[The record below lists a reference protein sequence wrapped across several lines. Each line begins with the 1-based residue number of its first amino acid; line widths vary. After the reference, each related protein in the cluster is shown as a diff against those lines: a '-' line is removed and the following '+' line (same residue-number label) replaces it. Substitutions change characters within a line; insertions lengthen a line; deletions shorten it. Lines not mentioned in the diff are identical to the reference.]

1 MSSKKRYVPIV
12 SIVGRQNVGKST
24 LFNALIK
31 KKLAI
36 TEDYPGVTRDVL
48 QARVL
53 NPEKGLDFFLCDT
66 PGLDIERP
74 EGLEEAVIENAFR
87 QLAKSDLIVFL
98 LDLREVTAYDSKL
111 IEQFRK
117 DPNLNGIPVLFCV
130 NKVDHPEDEEDLDSF
145 YRMGLPEIIPISAT
159 GRRNLPLLLDKIF
172 FLLPDIRRKSAA
184 TETELEDLKNDQE
197 DFRLAIVGKPNSG
210 KSSLLNALC
219 GYDRAVVSDV
229 AGTTRDSVDT
239 AVTFEGKKIRIT
251 DTAGIRRKSDKAE
264 ALEFYSY
271 QRTKRTIEGSD
282 VVIHLLDALK
292 GFGEFDKKIVSLLQE
307 EGKPFLVAVNKWD
320 AVPDKD
326 TKFFNDYKDR
336 LYSRFPLL
344 REIQI
349 ITLSAKEKQRIHKL
363 MEMTIDL
370 AARANRKISTS
381 ELNQSL
387 RAWMAEAGRSF
398 SANRPPKML
407 YCTQVS
413 VSPFHLILFVN
424 HVDYFKSNLLSFIKK
439 KLTEKYALQG
449 IPIRLE
455 LRSDRK

>member
-1 MSSKKRYVPIV
+1 MSSKKKHTPVV

-24 LFNALIK
+24 LFNALLK

-53 NPEKGLDFFLCDT
+53 HPEKGLDFFLCDT

-74 EGLEEAVIENAFR
+74 EALEEAVLENAFR
-87 QLAKSDLIVFL
+87 QLSKSDLVVFL

-117 DPNLNGIPVLFCV
+117 DPELNSIPVLFCV

-145 YRMGLPEIIPISAT
+145 YRLGLSEILPISAM
-159 GRRNLPLLLDKIF
+159 GRRNLPLLLEKIA
-172 FLLPDIRRKSAA
+172 FLLPNAKRRISEEET
-184 TETELEDLKNDQE
+184 TETTPGE
-197 DFRLAIVGKPNSG
+197 DFNLAIVGKPNSG

-219 GYDRAVVSDV
+219 GFERAVVSDV
-229 AGTTRDSVDT
+229 AGTTRDSVD
-239 AVTFEGKKIRIT
+239 ASVTFEGKKIRIV
-251 DTAGIRRKSDKAE
+251 DTAGIRKKSDKAE

-271 QRTKRTIEGSD
+271 QRTKRTIESSD

-307 EGKPFLVAVNKWD
+307 EGKPFLLAVNKWD
-320 AVPDKD
+320 TVQDKD
-326 TKFFNDYKDR
+326 SKSFNEYKDR

-363 MEMTIDL
+363 MEMTLDL
-370 AARANRKISTS
+370 AGRAKRKISTS

-424 HVDYFKSNLLSFIKK
+424 HVDYFKSNLLSFLKK
-439 KLTEKYALQG
+439 KLTEKYNLQG

>member
-1 MSSKKRYVPIV
+1 MASKKRNVPMV

-24 LFNALIK
+24 LFNSLLK

-53 NPEKGLDFFLCDT
+53 NPERGLDFHLCDT
-66 PGLDIERP
+66 PGLDIEKP
-74 EGLEEAVIENAFR
+74 DGLDEAILENAFR
-87 QLAKSDLIVFL
+87 QLAQSDLILFL
-98 LDLREVTAYDSKL
+98 LDLREMTPYDSRL
-111 IEQFRK
+111 IERFRK
-117 DPNLNGIPVLFCV
+117 DPELNQIPVLYCV
-130 NKVDHPEDEEDLDSF
+130 NKVDNPEDEEDLDQF
-145 YRMGLPEIIPISAT
+145 YRLGLSEILPISAI
-159 GRRNLPLLLDKIF
+159 GRRNLSLLLEKIA
-172 FLLPDIRRKSAA
+172 FLLPDAKRYVAKIEADEAA
-184 TETELEDLKNDQE
+184 KDVSY
-197 DFRLAIVGKPNSG
+197 DFRLAIVGKPNAG

-219 GYDRAVVSDV
+219 GYERAVVSEV

-239 AVTFEGKKIRIT
+239 SLTFEGKQILIT
-251 DTAGIRRKSDKAE
+251 DTAGIRRKADKAE

-271 QRTKRTIEGSD
+271 QRTKRSIEASD
-282 VVIHLLDALK
+282 VVIHLMDALK

-307 EGKPFLVAVNKWD
+307 AGKPFLLAVNKWD
-320 AVPDKD
+320 AVEDKD
-326 TKFFNDYKDR
+326 TKSFDIYKDK

-344 REIQI
+344 KEIQI

-363 MEMTIDL
+363 MEMTVDL
-370 AARANRKISTS
+370 AARAKRKITTS

-387 RAWMAEAGRSF
+387 RAWMSEAGRSF

-424 HVDYFKSNLLSFIKK
+424 HIDYFKPNLLSFLKK
-439 KLTEKYALQG
+439 RLTEKYSLQG

>member
-1 MSSKKRYVPIV
+1 MSSKKRVPIV

-24 LFNALIK
+24 LFNALLK

-48 QARVL
+48 RARVL

-74 EGLEEAVIENAFR
+74 ESMEEAVLENAFR
-87 QLAKSDLIVFL
+87 QVAESDLVVFL
-98 LDLREVTAYDSKL
+98 LDFKEVTNYDSRL
-111 IEQFRK
+111 IEKFRK
-117 DPNLNGIPVLFCV
+117 DPELKTIPSLFCV
-130 NKVDHPEDEEDLDSF
+130 NKVDHPEEEADLDSF
-145 YRMGLPEIIPISAT
+145 YRMGLSEILPISAI
-159 GRRNLPLLLDKIF
+159 GRRNLPLLLEKIA
-172 FLLPDIRRKSAA
+172 FLLPSAKRKIVEN
-184 TETELEDLKNDQE
+184 ETEEETKTSDE
-197 DFRLAIVGKPNSG
+197 DFSLAIVGKPNAG

-219 GYDRAVVSDV
+219 GYERAVVSDV

-239 AVTFEGKKIRIT
+239 TVTFEGKKIRII
-251 DTAGIRRKSDKAE
+251 DTAGIRKKSDKGE
-264 ALEFYSY
+264 ALEFYSF
-271 QRTKRTIEGSD
+271 QRTKKAIQGSD
-282 VVIHLLDALK
+282 IVIHLLDAQK
-292 GFGEFDKKIVSLLQE
+292 GFGDFDKKIVSMLQE
-307 EGKPFLVAVNKWD
+307 EGKPFLLAVNKWD
-320 AVPDKD
+320 TIENKD
-326 TKFFNDYKDR
+326 NQSFKDYKER
-336 LYSRFPLL
+336 LHSRLPLL

-363 MEMTIDL
+363 MELTLDL
-370 AARANRKISTS
+370 ASRAKRKISTS

-413 VSPFHLILFVN
+413 ISPFHLILFVN
-424 HVDYFKSNLLSFIKK
+424 HVDYFKSNLLTFIKK
-439 KLTEKYALQG
+439 KLTEKYNLQG
-449 IPIRLE
+449 IPIHLE

>member
-1 MSSKKRYVPIV
+1 MSSKKKNPPIV

-24 LFNALIK
+24 LFNALLK

-74 EGLEEAVIENAFR
+74 EGLEEAVLENAFR
-87 QLAKSDLIVFL
+87 QLSKSDLVVFL
-98 LDLREVTAYDSKL
+98 LDLREVTSYDSKL

-117 DPNLNGIPVLFCV
+117 DPELNSIPVLFCV

-145 YRMGLPEIIPISAT
+145 YRMGLSEILPISAI
-159 GRRNLPLLLDKIF
+159 GRRNLHLLLEKIA
-172 FLLPDIRRKSAA
+172 FLLPGANRQIRDSDSEPGEEKP
-184 TETELEDLKNDQE
+184 DE

-219 GYDRAVVSDV
+219 GFDRAVVSDV

-239 AVTFEGKKIRIT
+239 SISFEGKKIRIT
-251 DTAGIRRKSDKAE
+251 DTAGIRKKSDKAE

-271 QRTKRTIEGSD
+271 QRTRKTIQSSD

-307 EGKPFLVAVNKWD
+307 EGKPFLLAVNKWD
-320 AVPDKD
+320 TVPEKD
-326 TKFFNDYKDR
+326 NKSFNDYKER

-344 REIQI
+344 KEVQI
-349 ITLSAKEKQRIHKL
+349 ITLSAKEKQRIYKL
-363 MEMTIDL
+363 MEMTLDL
-370 AARANRKISTS
+370 AERSKRKVSTS

-424 HVDYFKSNLLSFIKK
+424 HVDYFKSNLLSFLKK
-439 KLTEKYALQG
+439 KLTDKYKLQG

>member
-1 MSSKKRYVPIV
+1 MAAKRNTVPVV

-24 LFNALIK
+24 LFNALVK

-53 NPEKGLDFFLCDT
+53 NREKGMDFHLCDT
-66 PGLDIERP
+66 PGLDIEKP
-74 EGLEEAVIENAFR
+74 DGLDEAILTNAFR
-87 QLAKSDLIVFL
+87 QLSRSDLVVFL
-98 LDLREVTAYDSKL
+98 LDLHEVTAYDSKL
-111 IEQFRK
+111 IDKFRK
-117 DPNLNGIPVLFCV
+117 DPELTEIPILYCV
-130 NKVDHPEDEEDLDSF
+130 NKVDNPEDEEDLDQF
-145 YRMGLPEIIPISAT
+145 YRLGLSELLPISAM
-159 GRRNLPLLLDKIF
+159 GRRNLSLLLEKIA
-172 FLLPDIRRKSAA
+172 FLLPNAKRHVTK
-184 TETELEDLKNDQE
+184 TEENEGAKDVSY

-219 GYDRAVVSDV
+219 GTERAVVSDV

-239 AVTFEGKKIRIT
+239 TLAFGGKQILVT
-251 DTAGIRRKSDKAE
+251 DTAGIRKKSDKGE

-271 QRTKRTIEGSD
+271 QRTKRALENSD

-307 EGKPFLVAVNKWD
+307 AGKPFLLAVNKWD
-320 AVPDKD
+320 TIQEKD
-326 TKFFNDYKDR
+326 AKSFDAYKER
-336 LYSRFPLL
+336 LYSRLPLL
-344 REIQI
+344 KEVQI

-363 MEMTIDL
+363 MELTVDL
-370 AARANRKISTS
+370 AERANRKISTS

-387 RAWMAEAGRSF
+387 RAWMTEAGRSF
-398 SANRPPKML
+398 SADRPPKML
-407 YCTQVS
+407 YSTQVS
-413 VSPFHLILFVN
+413 VSPFHLVLFVN
-424 HVDYFKSNLLSFIKK
+424 HVDYFKQNLLSFLKK
-439 KLTEKYALQG
+439 RLTEKYSLQG

>member
-1 MSSKKRYVPIV
+1 MSSKKKHIPVV

-24 LFNALIK
+24 LFNALLK

-53 NPEKGLDFFLCDT
+53 HPEKGLDFFLCDT

-74 EGLEEAVIENAFR
+74 EALEEAVLENAFR
-87 QLAKSDLIVFL
+87 QLSKSDLVVFL

-117 DPNLNGIPVLFCV
+117 DPELNSIPVLFCV

-145 YRMGLPEIIPISAT
+145 YRMGLSEILPISAM
-159 GRRNLPLLLDKIF
+159 GRRNLPLLLEKIA
-172 FLLPDIRRKSAA
+172 FLLPNAKRRISEEET
-184 TETELEDLKNDQE
+184 TETTPEE
-197 DFRLAIVGKPNSG
+197 DFNLAIVGKPNSG

-219 GYDRAVVSDV
+219 GFERAVVSDV
-229 AGTTRDSVDT
+229 AGTTRDSVD
-239 AVTFEGKKIRIT
+239 ASVTFEGKKIRIV
-251 DTAGIRRKSDKAE
+251 DTAGIRKKSDKAE

-271 QRTKRTIEGSD
+271 QRTKRTIESSD

-307 EGKPFLVAVNKWD
+307 EGKPFLLAVNKWD
-320 AVPDKD
+320 TVQDKD
-326 TKFFNDYKDR
+326 SKSFNEYKDR

-363 MEMTIDL
+363 MEMTLDL
-370 AARANRKISTS
+370 AGRAKRKISTS

-387 RAWMAEAGRSF
+387 RAWMTEAGRSF

-424 HVDYFKSNLLSFIKK
+424 HVDYFKSNLLSFLKK
-439 KLTEKYALQG
+439 KLTEKYNLQG